1 MSERMSGRAPDSEPP
16 RGERPYEETPDGPA
30 PEETRGETAADV
42 PGGAHG
48 EAHGGALGSRLNWLR
63 AAVLGAND
71 GIVSTAGLVVG
82 VAGATDDRG
91 ALLTAGLA
99 GLLAGSM
106 SMAAGE
112 YVSVSTQRDAEKA
125 ALAMEKRELREQPE
139 AELAELAGMLE
150 ERGLS
155 REVAREAAQQLTERD
170 ALRAHARVELGIDPD
185 ELTNPWHAAWASF
198 VAFTVGALLPL
209 LAIVLPSTAWRLGV
223 TVGSVLA
230 ALALTGWSSAR
241 LGAARARP
249 AVVRN
254 VAGGALAMA
263 VTYGAGALLGAVGV

>member
-1 MSERMSGRAPDSEPP
+1 MSSTDQH
-16 RGERPYEETPDGPA
+16 D
-30 PEETRGETAADV
+30 
-42 PGGAHG
+42 
-48 EAHGGALGSRLNWLR
+48 EAHDGALGSRLNWLR

-82 VAGATDDRG
+82 VAGATDDRS

-112 YVSVSTQRDAEKA
+112 YVSVSTQRDSEKA
-125 ALAMEKRELREQPE
+125 ALATELRELRESPE
-139 AELAELAGMLE
+139 AELAELTGLLA

-155 REVAREAAQQLTERD
+155 EEVAREAAVQLTERD
-170 ALRAHARVELGIDPD
+170 ALRAHARVELGINPD
-185 ELTNPWHAAWASF
+185 DLTNPWHAAWASF
-198 VAFTVGALLPL
+198 FAFTAGALLPL
-209 LAIVLPSTAWRLGV
+209 LAIVLPPSSVRLYV

-230 ALALTGWSSAR
+230 ALALTGWWSAR
-241 LGAARARP
+241 LGAAPVGRAIL
-249 AVVRN
+249 RN
-254 VAGGALAMA
+254 VGGGAVAMG

>member
-1 MSERMSGRAPDSEPP
+1 MSSSDQH
-16 RGERPYEETPDGPA
+16 D
-30 PEETRGETAADV
+30 
-42 PGGAHG
+42 
-48 EAHGGALGSRLNWLR
+48 EAHNGALGSRLNWLR

-82 VAGATDDRG
+82 VAGATDDRS

-112 YVSVSTQRDAEKA
+112 YVSVSTQRDSEKA
-125 ALAMEKRELREQPE
+125 ALALERRELKESPE
-139 AELAELAGMLE
+139 AELAELTGLLA

-155 REVAREAAQQLTERD
+155 EEVAREAAVQLTERD
-170 ALRAHARVELGIDPD
+170 ALRAHASVELGIDPD

-198 VAFTVGALLPL
+198 LAFTAGALLPL
-209 LAIVLPSTAWRLGV
+209 LAIVLPPSSVRLYV

-230 ALALTGWSSAR
+230 ALALTGWWSAR
-241 LGAARARP
+241 LGSAPAHRA
-249 AVVRN
+249 VLRN
-254 VAGGALAMA
+254 MGGGAVAMA
-263 VTYGAGALLGAVGV
+263 VTYAAGALLGAVGV

>member
-1 MSERMSGRAPDSEPP
+1 VTEP
-16 RGERPYEETPDGPA
+16 T
-30 PEETRGETAADV
+30 
-42 PGGAHG
+42 HSG
-48 EAHGGALGSRLNWLR
+48 EAHGGALGQRLNWLR

-82 VAGATDDRG
+82 VAGATDSRS

-112 YVSVSTQRDAEKA
+112 YVSVSTQRDSEMA

-139 AELAELAGMLE
+139 AELAELTQLLQ

-155 REVAREAAQQLTERD
+155 HDVAREAAEQLTERD

-198 VAFTVGALLPL
+198 LAFTAGALLPL
-209 LAIVLPSTAWRLGV
+209 LAMVLPPADTRLAV
-223 TVGSVLA
+223 TVASVLA

-241 LGAARARP
+241 LGAAAPGRA
-249 AVVRN
+249 VLRN
-254 VAGGALAMA
+254 MAGGALAMA
-263 VTYGAGALLGAVGV
+263 VTYAAGSALDVAGV